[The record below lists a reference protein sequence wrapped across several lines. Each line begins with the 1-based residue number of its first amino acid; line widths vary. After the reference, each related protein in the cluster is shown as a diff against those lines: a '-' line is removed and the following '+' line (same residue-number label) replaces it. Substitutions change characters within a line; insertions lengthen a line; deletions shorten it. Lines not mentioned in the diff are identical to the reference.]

1 MTGTGDPQGRRPAA
15 SPRRFAISSTALA
28 VMVGLLI
35 LSLMASGTALWMV
48 LSNRSTVASTSPA
61 ATSATDAAECNAVTI
76 ADTVLPSV
84 VTIHLTSSSGQSSN
98 GTGSFIDEKGNI
110 LTNDHVI
117 AAAANGA
124 TMTVLRSNGVQSPAQ
139 LVGRVPRLDLAVIRT
154 DPDKD
159 TVIGTGTS
167 STLNVGQS
175 VVALGAPLGLSGSV
189 TRGIISALGR
199 QMPLPDA
206 SGELSAYLS
215 DVIQTDAA
223 INPGNS
229 GGPLVDCDGR
239 LIGVNTAIATVPTA
253 EGASGGGSVGLGFA
267 IPVDTAM
274 AVAKEVLRT
283 GSFTPGSLGISVVP
297 LDESSAASAH
307 GLYVNAV
314 TANGAAARA
323 GLKVGD
329 VITEFDG
336 QKARSF
342 EDLVIATVRKR
353 AGDAIKVG
361 YTRNGQSSTATVRL
375 T

>member
-1 MTGTGDPQGRRPAA
+1 MTGTSDPEGRNPAA
-15 SPRRFAISSTALA
+15 SARRFEVSSTTLA
-28 VMVGLLI
+28 VMAGLLI
-35 LSLMASGTALWMV
+35 LSLIASGTALWMV
-48 LSNRSTVASTSPA
+48 LTNHSTGASVSSASTSA
-61 ATSATDAAECNAVTI
+61 AGATDCNAVAI

-84 VTIHLTSSSGQSSN
+84 VTIHLTSASGQSSN
-98 GTGSFIDEKGNI
+98 GTGSFIDDKGNI
-110 LTNDHVI
+110 LTNDHVVAE
-117 AAAANGA
+117 AASGA
-124 TMTVLRSNGVQSPAQ
+124 TMTVLRSNGVRSPAK
-139 LVGRVPRLDLAVIRT
+139 LVGRVPRLDPAVIRT

-159 TVIGTGTS
+159 TVIGTGIS

-297 LDESSAASAH
+297 LDESSAVSAH

-314 TANGAAARA
+314 TADGAAARA